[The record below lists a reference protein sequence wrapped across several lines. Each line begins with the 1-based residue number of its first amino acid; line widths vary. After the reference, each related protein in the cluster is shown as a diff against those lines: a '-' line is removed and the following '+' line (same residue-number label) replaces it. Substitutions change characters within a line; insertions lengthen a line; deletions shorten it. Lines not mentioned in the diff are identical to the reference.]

1 MLAKQK
7 NSDYQITVKTWQS
20 VFADPI
26 NFLDIWESDASYN
39 NSGWKNAEFD
49 KLLDEAENT
58 YANQPAKRWQKL
70 VKAEELLAKDQGTI
84 PLYQQAKSQLLREN
98 VKNVV
103 YNPAG
108 VPYDWKTVY
117 IAK

>member
-26 NFLDIWESDASYN
+26 NFLDIWKSDASYN